1 MDPDSDAE
9 TSADAEASSSEED
22 DQDCL
27 LQSQIAADIHA
38 NINHKPVKA
47 PPSKSP
53 FGEPV
58 HEALFFT
65 ALNDITT
72 AGLIPIGYGLTPQE
86 WDDDGY
92 PTIELTTYGC
102 RKKEIVVALLAG
114 VWLPRAVAWGQ
125 GLHVMQTLM
134 YTLANE

>member
-1 MDPDSDAE
+1 LDPDSDAE

-102 RKKEIVVALLAG
+102 RKKEIVVELPAG

-134 YTLANE
+134 YTLAN